1 MIICT
6 KIGLHTWQRSQVTP
20 TPTSRQKSTYMVNPA
35 VGKQPAIKIQR
46 THFFLFDSV
55 APFYL
60 MLALLSCFLLQFLFL
75 IDMSCKIRGIDLYN
89 LWVEKKGKLWEIA
102 FLYLLVFKSFWV
114 STSFLRVCV
123 CARVRVWCVCACAHA
138 CMFDLS
144 SEEQMQESSG
154 TLSLGRLDI
163 VTA

>member
-1 MIICT
+1 MFYNAFFNHVLNNYLT
-6 KIGLHTWQRSQVTP
+6 FGKNGLPRRQYNKKIN
-20 TPTSRQKSTYMVNPA
+20 MC
-35 VGKQPAIKIQR
+35 
-46 THFFLFDSV
+46 DSV

-60 MLALLSCFLLQFLFL
+60 MPALLSCFLLQFLFL
-75 IDMSCKIRGIDLYN
+75 IDMSCKIRGVDLYN
-89 LWVEKKGKLWEIA
+89 LWVDEKKGKLWEIA

-144 SEEQMQESSG
+144 SEEQMQESLG
-154 TLSLGRLDI
+154 TLLLGRLDI